1 MNRIVMLNKYT
12 GDLAKEK
19 ANKKQNNKVRNGRG
33 ALLLGWFLLLQD
45 LMAKKGST
53 VKIFLFL
60 SALLFSENIYRAQ
73 FVL

>member
-1 MNRIVMLNKYT
+1 MNRIVMLNRYT

-19 ANKKQNNKVRNGRG
+19 ASKKQNNKVRNGRG
-33 ALLLGWFLLLQD
+33 ALLLCWFLLLQD

-53 VKIFLFL
+53 VEIFLFL
-60 SALLFSENIYRAQ
+60 SALLFSENICRAQ